1 MIQEVGGTIEWAKG
15 KIGNYPKAKRDLGP
29 LLDALGREFCQRLC
43 LSTLFTYTVLSQNP
57 SLRLSEASVFFSQ
70 EY

>member
-43 LSTLFTYTVLSQNP
+43 LSTLFTHIGLS
-57 SLRLSEASVFFSQ
+57 
-70 EY
+70 